1 MSPTVRPLA
10 AVALIQAMLMM
21 AAATVPVLAPDLAA
35 GGGFDARWIGVYS
48 SLVFAGAMASII
60 VGGALARRFGALAMT
75 QVAAAIAAVGLLGS
89 ATGAVWALAGSAL
102 VIGFGYGLATPAA
115 SHILARVTRP
125 GRHGLVFSLKQS
137 AVPLGGLLT
146 GLMVPIVVLWANWQ
160 AAVVCVAVLV
170 ALAGLAIAPLRR
182 SLDDDREPALSLADV
197 MPWRAIAFVLRH
209 RALRVLAATAFTFAT
224 AQIATTAIFV
234 TYLVETASLS
244 LVAAGA
250 AFAVMQLAGMVTR
263 ILLGWVSDRLIGA
276 RTLLGL
282 IGLAI
287 AGALALL
294 MLISADWPVAAV
306 FLTAAVTGIG
316 VTGWAGIYL
325 AEIARLVPQDQV
337 AMATGGT
344 VFFSF
349 LGSVVGP
356 AAFSVIAIAGYAPA
370 FAAIAAASGLVG
382 LALLVTRAR
391 AEFDPRRK
399 CRASR

>member
-48 SLVFAGAMASII
+48 SLVFAGAMASIM

-75 QVAAAIAAVGLLGS
+75 QVAAAVAAVGLLGS

-182 SLDDDREPALSLADV
+182 RLDDDREPALSLADV
-197 MPWRAIAFVLRH
+197 MPSRAIAFVLRH
-209 RALRVLAATAFTFAT
+209 RALRVLAATAFTFAA

-234 TYLVETASLS
+234 TYLVEKASLS

-325 AEIARLVPQDQV
+325 AEIARLVPQDQI

>member
-10 AVALIQAMLMM
+10 AVTLIQAMLMM

-35 GGGFDARWIGVYS
+35 DSGLAARWIGVYL

-60 VGGALARRFGALAMT
+60 VGGALTRRFGALAMT
-75 QVAAAIAAVGLLGS
+75 QVAAAIAAVGLLAS
-89 ATGAVWALAGSAL
+89 ATGAVWALAASAL

-115 SHILARVTRP
+115 SHILSRVTRP
-125 GRHGLVFSLKQS
+125 GRHRLVFSLKQS

-146 GLMVPIVVLWANWQ
+146 GLIVPVVVLWANWQ
-160 AAVVCVAVLV
+160 TAVVCIAVLV

-182 SLDDDREPALSLADV
+182 RLDDDREPGLSLTDV
-197 MPWRAIAFVLRH
+197 MPWRAITFVLRH
-209 RALRVLAATAFTFAT
+209 RALRVLAATAFTFAA
-224 AQIATTAIFV
+224 AQVATTAIFV

-250 AFAVMQLAGMVTR
+250 AFAVMQFTGMVTR
-263 ILLGWVSDRLIGA
+263 VLLGWASDRLIGA

-287 AGALALL
+287 AGALAAL
-294 MLISADWPVAAV
+294 MLVSADWPVAAV
-306 FLTAAVTGIG
+306 FLTAAAVG
-316 VTGWAGIYL
+316 VCVNGWAGIYL

-337 AMATGGT
+337 ATATGGT

-349 LGSVVGP
+349 LGSVIGP
-356 AAFSVIAIAGYAPA
+356 AAFSVIVLAGYAPG

-391 AEFDPRRK
+391 LN
-399 CRASR
+399 RA

>member
-10 AVALIQAMLMM
+10 AVTLIQAMLMM

-35 GGGFDARWIGVYS
+35 DSGFDARWIGIYS
-48 SLVFAGAMASII
+48 SLVFAGAMGSII
-60 VGGALARRFGALAMT
+60 VGGALARRFGS
-75 QVAAAIAAVGLLGS
+75 VAISQWAVVIAAVGLLASMAGTV
-89 ATGAVWALAGSAL
+89 AMLAASAL
-102 VIGFGYGLATPAA
+102 VVGIGYGLATPAA
-115 SHILARVTRP
+115 SHILSRVTRP

-146 GLMVPIVVLWANWQ
+146 GLIVPVVVLWANWQ
-160 AAVVCVAVLV
+160 AAVVCIAVLV

-182 SLDDDREPALSLADV
+182 RLDDDREPGLSLTDV
-197 MPWRAIAFVLRH
+197 MPWRAITFVLRH
-209 RALRVLAATAFTFAT
+209 RALRVLAATAFTFAA
-224 AQIATTAIFV
+224 AQVATTAIFV
-234 TYLVETASLS
+234 TYLVEKASLS
-244 LVAAGA
+244 LVAAGV
-250 AFAVMQLAGMVTR
+250 AFAVMQFSGMAAR
-263 ILLGWVSDRLIGA
+263 ILFGWVSDHLIGA

-282 IGLAI
+282 IGLAM
-287 AGALALL
+287 AGALAAL
-294 MLISADWPVAAV
+294 MLVSADWPVAAV
-306 FLTAAVTGIG
+306 FLVAAAVGVG

-337 AMATGGT
+337 ATATGGT

-349 LGSVVGP
+349 LGSVIGP
-356 AAFSVIAIAGYAPA
+356 AAFSVIAIAGYAPG

-399 CRASR
+399 YRASR